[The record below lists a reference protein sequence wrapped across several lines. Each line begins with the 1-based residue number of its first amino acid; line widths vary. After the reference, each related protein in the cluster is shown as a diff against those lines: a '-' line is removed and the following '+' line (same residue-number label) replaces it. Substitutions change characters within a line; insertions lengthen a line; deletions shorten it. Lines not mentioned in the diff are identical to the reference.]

1 MDFTTRKKGGNRSG
15 RILDEHSSLS
25 LSFEKGKETRI
36 ASSRRKEENRGV
48 DRGKEWKER
57 GSEEA
62 RDASRTINSR
72 RRDGGTSEVGAP
84 RVEDLHARTISY
96 TSLWLGSAIN
106 QRTALPQRPACTMPV
121 ILAHSASRG
130 RNIPSAGQSRT
141 SRSLRED
148 SHENVVMRGWTIL
161 LLSRGGTF
169 TGNRSGDDGRK
180 NDFVPGNE
188 QTGNVARKRR
198 EESRVDCGRT
208 GGEFE
213 EKV

>member
-1 MDFTTRKKGGNRSG
+1 
-15 RILDEHSSLS
+15 
-25 LSFEKGKETRI
+25 
-36 ASSRRKEENRGV
+36 
-48 DRGKEWKER
+48 
-57 GSEEA
+57 
-62 RDASRTINSR
+62 
-72 RRDGGTSEVGAP
+72 
-84 RVEDLHARTISY
+84 
-96 TSLWLGSAIN
+96 
-106 QRTALPQRPACTMPV
+106 MPV

-130 RNIPSAGQSRT
+130 RNTPSAGQSRT

-180 NDFVPGNE
+180 NDFVPRNE